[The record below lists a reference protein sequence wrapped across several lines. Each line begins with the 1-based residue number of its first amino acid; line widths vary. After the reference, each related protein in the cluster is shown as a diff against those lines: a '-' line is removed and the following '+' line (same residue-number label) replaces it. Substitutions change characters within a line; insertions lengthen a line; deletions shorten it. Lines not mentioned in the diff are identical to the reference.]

1 MEGRDESSEAKN
13 GMGQLGHPQK
23 MIKMIGPECL
33 AHLGTKK
40 GEQKPCGL
48 RVLHADHDH
57 VRLHVAGGHQGQR
70 RFLDGLG

>member
-1 MEGRDESSEAKN
+1 
-13 GMGQLGHPQK
+13 
-23 MIKMIGPECL
+23 MIGPECL